1 MRRHLAALASLLLTG
16 CRGSS
21 EPSAPILTLVP
32 AAMQTAGPASNA
44 DDHTRC
50 LIAGA
55 SVEASVYTKRAT
67 VTIFVVA
74 FTPTPDTTPSFELHW
89 GPRTVATNTIRTVRA
104 EASVYRVE
112 SDEGE
117 QVLRIA
123 VPPISPGVL
132 CLNQV
137 VVTQP

>member
-1 MRRHLAALASLLLTG
+1 MRQDVIARET
-16 CRGSS
+16 
-21 EPSAPILTLVP
+21 
-32 AAMQTAGPASNA
+32 AAMQTAGPGENA

-55 SVEASVYTKRAT
+55 SVEASVFTKRAT

-74 FTPTPDTTPSFELHW
+74 FTPTPNATPSFVLHW
-89 GPRTVATNTIRTVRA
+89 DSRMVGTNTIRTVRA
-104 EASVYRVE
+104 EGSVYRVE
-112 SDEGE
+112 SAGGE
-117 QVLRIA
+117 QILRIA
-123 VPPISPGVL
+123 VPPTSPGVL